1 MKRIQIILPAT
12 LLLLSLGCGGKSHYS
27 NKSKTENTETPYPQ
41 SIKEEDDS
49 YMTDTTVSP
58 GYNQFVTTSG
68 TSTNKSI
75 PDDKDN
81 RSPLSSSA
89 AVGLPNDGVR
99 KFIKTADIKFRVHNV
114 LNATYS
120 IEDFTGQYGGFVTR
134 THLDSHTDRTSIVPI
149 SPDSSIESVYYTVTN
164 SMTIRVPQRNL
175 DSLLRSFTPL
185 VAYLDHRHI
194 NVEDVHFQFLADE
207 LLQARVKNYQSRL
220 RKTVDTKDG
229 TIEDIN
235 QSEENMLNRQEEVDN
250 SLIEKLKLE
259 DKIEYSTIQLN
270 IYQRQCIKRE
280 VIFTGKDIVAYE
292 PGFLSQ
298 MSKSFNTGLK
308 AVQSLIVFAMQFW
321 FLFAL
326 GIVGA
331 VTFRIVRGKR

>member
-1 MKRIQIILPAT
+1 MKRIQMILPAT
-12 LLLLSLGCGGKSHYS
+12 LIILCLGCGAKRDYK
-27 NKSKTENTETPYPQ
+27 NKATPENIEISKPQ
-41 SIKEEDDS
+41 SISEDES
-49 YMTDTTVSP
+49 YNTDTTVSP
-58 GYNQFVTTSG
+58 GYNQFVTPSG
-68 TSTNKSI
+68 SSTNKSI
-75 PDDKDN
+75 PDDN
-81 RSPLSSSA
+81 TSRGPLTSSA
-89 AVGLPNDGVR
+89 AVGLPEDGVR
-99 KFIKTADIKFRVHNV
+99 KFIKTADIKFRVQNV

-120 IEDFTGQYGGFVTR
+120 IEDFTGQFGGFVTR

-164 SMTIRVPQRNL
+164 SMTIRVPQKNL

-194 NVEDVHFQFLADE
+194 DVEDVHLQILADE

-220 RKTVDTKDG
+220 KKTVDTKDG
-229 TIEDIN
+229 TIADKN
-235 QSEENMLNRQEEVDN
+235 QAEENILNRQEQADN
-250 SLIEKLKLE
+250 SLIEKLTIL

-280 VIFTGKDIVAYE
+280 VIFTGKEIAAYE

-298 MSKSFNTGLK
+298 MGKSFNTGLK
-308 AVQSLIVFAMQFW
+308 AVQSLILFAMQFW

-326 GIVGA
+326 GIFGA
-331 VTFRIVRGKR
+331 VVFRIVRGKK